1 MKVMKGGF
9 VVRRY
14 AFETISLGD
23 RAFAFRWSEPLPAAL
38 LAARAAAVSALGLP
52 WLLESAAA
60 SGTIAFYLKPSCS
73 SIEEAAAELIR
84 LWDGIREEAAA
95 EPRRVELPVVYGGEF
110 GPDLGACAS
119 RAGMTEA
126 RFAELHSSAVYTVE
140 MMGFAPGFPYLSG
153 LDDRLEQPRR
163 PNPRMRV
170 PAGSVAV
177 AGNRTGVYPNESP
190 GGWQIIGRTAVPLF
204 RPEEK
209 EPFPL
214 RPGDQV
220 SFVPAAEL
228 STPGE
233 DEDKDMDKSPWAPAN
248 PALKVLKPGLLTT
261 VQDAGRAGWRRYGVS
276 AGGAM
281 DDRAMRTAN
290 LLVGNDEEDAVLEL
304 TMIGGSY
311 AVERDL
317 LIAVCGADLSPQ
329 ADGSPVPMNRPV
341 FVAAGSELTF
351 GKARF
356 GCRAYMAVAGGIDA
370 PAVLGSRSADPRARI
385 GGGSGGRALAAGD
398 AIGAAAASPRSTA
411 LLESLRA
418 RAEADGKPA
427 RLSAVSWHAADDAR
441 SAAWPGGEGFTL
453 RVVPGEEW
461 EEFTE
466 ASRERLLSTA
476 YRVEASSD
484 RMGLRLSGEPLLRE
498 GGSELVSHG
507 VVPGTIQVP
516 PDGNPIVLGAGC
528 QPTGGYPKI
537 AHVIGADWPLLAQA
551 APGCRLAFEAV
562 TLREA
567 ELAWERTLRE
577 RALLKAGIGLRLAQ
591 AASKGGTK

>member
-1 MKVMKGGF
+1 
-9 VVRRY
+9 VRRY

-23 RAFAFRWSEPLPAAL
+23 RAFAFRWREPAPAAL

-60 SGTIAFYLKPSCS
+60 GGTIAFYLKPSCS
-73 SIEEAAAELIR
+73 SIEEAATELVR
-84 LWDGIREEAAA
+84 LWDGIREEVAA

-126 RFAELHSSAVYTVE
+126 QFAELHSSAVYTVE

-153 LDDRLEQPRR
+153 LDGRLEQPRR
-163 PNPRMRV
+163 PNPRLRV

-190 GGWQIIGRTAVPLF
+190 GGWQIIGRTAAPLF

-209 EPFPL
+209 EPFLL
-214 RPGDQV
+214 RPGDEV
-220 SFVPAAEL
+220 SFVPVMEL
-228 STPGE
+228 TSQERGE
-233 DEDKDMDKSPWAPAN
+233 AGPVHLPAN
-248 PALKVLKPGLLTT
+248 PALKALKPGLLTT
-261 VQDAGRAGWRRYGVS
+261 VQDGGRAGWRRCGVS

-290 LLVGNDEEDAVLEL
+290 LLVGNDEEAAVLEL

-341 FVAAGSELTF
+341 FVAAGTELAF
-351 GKARF
+351 GKVRF
-356 GCRAYMAVAGGIDA
+356 GCRAYVAVAGGIDV

-398 AIGAAAASPRSTA
+398 AIGAAAASPRSAA
-411 LLESLRA
+411 LLEALRA
-418 RAEADGKPA
+418 RAEADGRQA
-427 RLSAVSWHAADDAR
+427 RLSAVSWHAAADAR
-441 SAAWPGGEGFTL
+441 NAAWPDGEGFTL
-453 RVVPGEEW
+453 RIVPGEEW

-466 ASRERLLSTA
+466 ASRERLLSA
-476 YRVEASSD
+476 VYRVEASSD
-484 RMGLRLSGEPLLRE
+484 RMGLRLSGEPLVRE
-498 GGSELVSHG
+498 GGAELVSHG

-516 PDGNPIVLGAGC
+516 SDGNPIVLGAGC

-567 ELAWERTLRE
+567 EQAWQRKLSEH
-577 RALLKAGIGLRLAQ
+577 ALLKAGIGLRLAQ
-591 AASKGGTK
+591 AARKGETK